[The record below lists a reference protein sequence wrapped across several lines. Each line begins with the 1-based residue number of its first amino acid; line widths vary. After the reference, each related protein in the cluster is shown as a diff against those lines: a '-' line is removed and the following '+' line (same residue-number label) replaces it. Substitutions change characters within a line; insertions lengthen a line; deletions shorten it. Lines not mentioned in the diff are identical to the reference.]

1 MMYLL
6 YADSCSISQS
16 RFSQCGRRGTNY
28 DHLLSDILIQA
39 LVKKENLIPKSDFP
53 DSNSGISLAF
63 GKYGKPFFP
72 DYPSVHFSISHS
84 AGKAVCCVSDAQV
97 GADLQR
103 KSFRRKSESSCTETY
118 LKCLKIA
125 ARFFPAEDNEMLQA
139 LSSPKEKINLFFRL
153 WTIREAYLKL
163 TGEGLTGRMDS
174 FQIDIE
180 NGCILSSRTRTPA
193 FFTDL
198 KIPSRFGPGYCGALC
213 SYTPLPAE
221 IDSEYLP

>member
-6 YADSCSISQS
+6 YADERSIATSH
-16 RFSQCGRRGTNY
+16 FFHCGHRETNR
-28 DHLLSDILIQA
+28 DHLLSVILMQA
-39 LVKKENLIPKSDFP
+39 MVRKENLIPKSDFS
-53 DSNSGISLAF
+53 DSSSGISLAF
-63 GKYGKPFFP
+63 GKYGKPFLPGF
-72 DYPSVHFSISHS
+72 PSVHFSISHS
-84 AGKAVCCVSDAQV
+84 AGKAICCVSDSQV

-103 KSFRRKSESSCTETY
+103 KSFRRKSESSSTETY

-125 ARFFPAEDNEMLQA
+125 ARFFPAEDNERLQA
-139 LSSPKEKINLFFRL
+139 LSSPEEVINLFFRL

-163 TGEGLTGRMDS
+163 TGEGLPGRLDS

-180 NGCILSSRTRTPA
+180 NGRIPGSSTRAPA
-193 FFTDL
+193 FFRDL

-213 SYTPLPAE
+213 SYSPLPIE